1 MDSYEYQVFIVYSD
15 GEKTPC
21 GPPTRDQS
29 DALETFRIQSD
40 NAGYRS
46 GEVQLRE
53 RRIGPWRTVRVAERQ
68 GVFAGAV

>member
-1 MDSYEYQVFIVYSD
+1 MDSYEYQVVIVYSD
-15 GEKTPC
+15 GEKTAC
-21 GPPTRDQS
+21 GNPTRDRNE
-29 DALETFRIQSD
+29 ALETFRVQSE
-40 NAGYRS
+40 NASYRS

>member
-1 MDSYEYQVFIVYSD
+1 MDTYEYQVVIVYSD
-15 GEKTPC
+15 GEKTAC
-21 GPPTRDQS
+21 GGPTRNRN
-29 DALETFRIQSD
+29 DALEMFRIQSD

-53 RRIGPWRTVRVAERQ
+53 RRIGPWRTVRVAERH